1 MSSLVLGYTLTRALK
16 SRLKRSDCF
25 NCGVTQKDWL
35 MNGKKKITPIST
47 VNGEVTGTKVILAAE
62 QRHAETVRLHTQL
75 LE

>member
-1 MSSLVLGYTLTRALK
+1 
-16 SRLKRSDCF
+16 
-25 NCGVTQKDWL
+25 

-47 VNGEVTGTKVILAAE
+47 VNGKVTGTKVILAAE